1 MRKEYT
7 HELNDYITMVATMIR
22 TGASEDAIDDFIYNL
37 YVNEKVTERGYSLL
51 MGMNY
56 R

>member
-7 HELNDYITMVATMIR
+7 HMLSDYIEMVAAMIR
-22 TGASEDAIDDFIYNL
+22 TGASEDSIDDFIYNL
-37 YVNEKVTERGYSLL
+37 YKDQKVTERGYSLL